1 MVFSHTNAKKESKQ
15 FITVEYI
22 TADECYRI
30 YRILVHLLAFNRCL
44 PISQLLVGHSLSFAF
59 KRK

>member
-1 MVFSHTNAKKESKQ
+1 VVFSHTNAKKESKQ

-30 YRILVHLLAFNRCL
+30 LVHLLAYNRCL